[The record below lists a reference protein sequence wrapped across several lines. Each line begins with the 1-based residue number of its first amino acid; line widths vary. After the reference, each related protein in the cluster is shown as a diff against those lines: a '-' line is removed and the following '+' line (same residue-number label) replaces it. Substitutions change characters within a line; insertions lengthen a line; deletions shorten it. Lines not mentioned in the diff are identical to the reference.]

1 MTHNMALTIVGE
13 ETTVSWA
20 YRITLKESATRVI
33 HAADQ
38 ITTTLDLLEILPV
51 DQMAELVRQACRE
64 RGFVEQANGTLVI
77 KLDDGVAVIDPQ
89 QGTVTV
95 SLQKEQVLTKTAEQI
110 VEVYHNT
117 HVEAATQLQ
126 ENKTDL
132 QKRLD
137 QQFEQAQQQLQKETA
152 DQLEHILQ
160 QLQPH
165 IDAVI
170 NQVLREAIKLK
181 AQQMGQIQEIHENPA
196 TGELLIKLEV

>member
-1 MTHNMALTIVGE
+1 MALTIVGE